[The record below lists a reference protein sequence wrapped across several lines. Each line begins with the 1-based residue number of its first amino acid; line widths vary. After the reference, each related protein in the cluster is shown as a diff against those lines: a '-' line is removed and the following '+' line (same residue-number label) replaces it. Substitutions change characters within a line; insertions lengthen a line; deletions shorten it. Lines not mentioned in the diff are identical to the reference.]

1 MAKEYFSLKNQSIE
15 FDTDTKT
22 MIVVVSDDAFKTISV
37 NKMSDIVFN
46 SQHLTF
52 KAEVAKALVSTATIN
67 MSSSLLSDEERARI
81 QYVPKDSDSGSFNE
95 YKQQALDY
103 FQNNL

>member
-1 MAKEYFSLKNQSIE
+1 MAKEYFSLKNQVIE

-22 MIVVVSDDAFKTISV
+22 MIVAISDDTFKTISV
-37 NKMSDIVFN
+37 NKMSDNVFN
-46 SQHLTF
+46 SQYLTF
-52 KAEVAKALVSTATIN
+52 KAEVAKALVSTANI
-67 MSSSLLSDEERARI
+67 SSSLLSDEERARL

-95 YKQQALDY
+95 FKQQALDY

>member
-1 MAKEYFSLKNQSIE
+1 MAKEYFSLKNQVIE

-22 MIVVVSDDAFKTISV
+22 MIVVMSDDTFKTISV
-37 NKMSDIVFN
+37 NKMSDTVFN

-52 KAEVAKALVSTATIN
+52 KAEVAKALVSTANI
-67 MSSSLLSDEERARI
+67 SSSLLSDEERARL

-95 YKQQALDY
+95 FKQQALDY